1 MHMVGLCIF
10 LWVSISVQ
18 YAAPSAA
25 PGGLMQTIIGS
36 NYLVIVWRDVSYIL
50 LNGLLTGYNIQYG
63 VEGSGK
69 MTTVF
74 QPGSS
79 KIRNISGL
87 QSATTYAVRVGVV
100 STGGNSSLSSA
111 IRAATLQDS
120 KS

>member
-1 MHMVGLCIF
+1 
-10 LWVSISVQ
+10 
-18 YAAPSAA
+18 
-25 PGGLMQTIIGS
+25 MQTKIGS
-36 NYLVIVWRDVSYIL
+36 SYLEIVWSGVDYIL

-74 QPGSS
+74 QPGSNR
-79 KIRNISGL
+79 IRNITGL
-87 QSATTYAVRVGVV
+87 QFATTYAVRVGVV

>member
-1 MHMVGLCIF
+1 MLRLCIF
-10 LWVSISVQ
+10 LWVLISVQ

-25 PGGLMQTIIGS
+25 PGGLMQTKIGS
-36 NYLVIVWRDVSYIL
+36 SYLEIVWSDVDYFL

-74 QPGSS
+74 QPGPSR
-79 KIRNISGL
+79 IRNITGL
-87 QSATTYAVRVGVV
+87 QFATTYAVRVGVV